1 MNKYIDFNLIR
12 RNPNKYKLTPDN
24 IKKLKILDWDK
35 LKKET
40 WHNKA
45 KKNGNWW
52 CHLEGSNLNGK
63 YDDEDEFWIGF
74 REEDNKVDCTFSCH
88 SGMCKYLFK
97 EFYKADS
104 IENVFDMNVQV
115 NTIRWLN
122 KMIDRGIL
130 GICKQ

>member
-40 WHNKA
+40 WNNKA

-74 REEDNKVDCTFSCH
+74 REEDNKVDCTFSCY